1 MLLIADNAAGFRG
14 GWCNLQTLQIRLIE
28 KWAAA
33 YRDPS
38 EALEAG
44 AS

>member
-1 MLLIADNAAGFRG
+1 MLLIADNAAGCRG
-14 GWCNLQTLQIRLIE
+14 GWRNLQTLQIRLIE